1 MQACFHLRHVQ
12 WSLLRWSARPGHL
25 YVHSQIEIRANVRC
39 GRRCDLGLASE
50 LLRLVQIRHLIKTER
65 NRLFVVNDFL
75 EIIYIYLS
83 TIDSLLLLIACRIS
97 LIWLRPTWLL
107 LGRLFLRLTLN
118 YL

>member
-25 YVHSQIEIRANVRC
+25 HVHSQIEIRADVRC

-65 NRLFVVNDFL
+65 NRLFADTAYTSSGDLGDINTYTLSNLLENTAYHFSVTAVN
-75 EIIYIYLS
+75 S
-83 TIDSLLLLIACRIS
+83 A
-97 LIWLRPTWLL
+97 
-107 LGRLFLRLTLN
+107 G
-118 YL
+118 